1 MVKRI
6 IYLFI
11 TCLLFINSALALN
24 WNDPGVTPVQSVSDH
39 RWRDANTGRFIN
51 TTNMPDDYWN
61 IGTQVAPA
69 VATAIPNG
77 TASTV
82 APTVATVVS
91 NGTAPYNPQQRQIN
105 GPISLATPNIPANN
119 PVTPTPAPY
128 NTRQPQINGPISLA
142 PNQPT
147 ASTGTT
153 PPTGP
158 TTTTPTGTT
167 PPTGPAT
174 TTPTGTTTA
183 GPATNPSFGS
193 KVKANWNAKKTTGK
207 IATVAG
213 AVGGTAMVYS
223 ATKGQ
228 EAHTATDVL
237 TGVTGGAM
245 AGASIGSVIP
255 GVGTVMGAIAG
266 GVIGGL
272 FPGSQLF
279 AETDCLDDPVTGKYT
294 CCNTVF
300 NKGER
305 YVEIGGYMFCDALD
319 ANGTPLPGV
328 RQCLQG
334 GQPTKLSWW
343 DGLWQDDTWSTECTP
358 RWCDDKEP
366 PNEDIILIAD
376 KSKICYNWKLATPTQ
391 DSTDPYM
398 QLMYKIDTQIK
409 QYNSQCGT
417 LQ

>member
-61 IGTQVAPA
+61 IGTQVAST

-77 TASTV
+77 TA
-82 APTVATVVS
+82 
-91 NGTAPYNPQQRQIN
+91 PYNPQ
-105 GPISLATPNIPANN
+105 P
-119 PVTPTPAPY
+119 
-128 NTRQPQINGPISLA
+128 INGPISLA

-147 ASTGTT
+147 AQTGT
-153 PPTGP
+153 
-158 TTTTPTGTT
+158 TTTTPTSTT
-167 PPTGPAT
+167 PT
-174 TTPTGTTTA
+174 TGTTTT
-183 GPATNPSFGS
+183 GPAVTNTPAAGTTTNPSFGS
-193 KVKANWNAKKTTGK
+193 KVKANWNAKTTTGK

-237 TGVTGGAM
+237 TGVAGGAM

-255 GVGTVMGAIAG
+255 GVGTVVGAIAG

-279 AETDCLDDPVTGKYT
+279 AETDCLDDPVTEKYT

-343 DGLWQDDTWSTECTP
+343 DGLWQDDTWSTECAP

-376 KSKICYNWKLATPTQ
+376 KNKICYTWKLATPTQ

>member
-1 MVKRI
+1 
-6 IYLFI
+6 
-11 TCLLFINSALALN
+11 
-24 WNDPGVTPVQSVSDH
+24 
-39 RWRDANTGRFIN
+39 
-51 TTNMPDDYWN
+51 
-61 IGTQVAPA
+61 
-69 VATAIPNG
+69 
-77 TASTV
+77 
-82 APTVATVVS
+82 
-91 NGTAPYNPQQRQIN
+91 
-105 GPISLATPNIPANN
+105 
-119 PVTPTPAPY
+119 
-128 NTRQPQINGPISLA
+128 
-142 PNQPT
+142 
-147 ASTGTT
+147 
-153 PPTGP
+153 
-158 TTTTPTGTT
+158 
-167 PPTGPAT
+167 
-174 TTPTGTTTA
+174 
-183 GPATNPSFGS
+183 
-193 KVKANWNAKKTTGK
+193 
-207 IATVAG
+207 
-213 AVGGTAMVYS
+213 MVYS
-223 ATKGQ
+223 STKGQ

-237 TGVTGGAM
+237 TGVAGGAM

-255 GVGTVMGAIAG
+255 GVGTVVGAIAG

-279 AETDCLDDPVTGKYT
+279 AETDCIDDPVTGKYT

-305 YVEIGGYMFCDALD
+305 YVEIGGYMFCDTLD

-343 DGLWQDDTWSTECTP
+343 DGLWQDDTWSTECAP

-391 DSTDPYM
+391 DSADPYM

>member
-11 TCLLFINSALALN
+11 TCLLFINSALA
-24 WNDPGVTPVQSVSDH
+24 
-39 RWRDANTGRFIN
+39 
-51 TTNMPDDYWN
+51 
-61 IGTQVAPA
+61 
-69 VATAIPNG
+69 
-77 TASTV
+77 
-82 APTVATVVS
+82 
-91 NGTAPYNPQQRQIN
+91 TAPYNPQQRQIN

-153 PPTGP
+153 T
-158 TTTTPTGTT
+158 
-167 PPTGPAT
+167 TGPAVT
-174 TTPTGTTTA
+174 NTPAAGTT
-183 GPATNPSFGS
+183 TNPSFGS
-193 KVKANWNAKKTTGK
+193 KVKANWDATTTTGK

-237 TGVTGGAM
+237 TGVAGGAM

-255 GVGTVMGAIAG
+255 GVGTALGAIAG

-305 YVEIGGYMFCDALD
+305 YVEIGGYMFCDTLD

-343 DGLWQDDTWSTECTP
+343 DGLWQDDTWSTECAP
-358 RWCDDKEP
+358 RWCDDKEH
-366 PNEDIILIAD
+366 ILDKNTKYDAD

-391 DSTDPYM
+391 DSTDQYM